1 MQNLHL
7 QQLAFRYTQQKS
19 LGLQR
24 PGVAQ
29 EQPLLLPLVAT
40 KVRSYP
46 RLCLSH
52 FGLQWKHKMAFSNHT
67 NSSSVTPDLFHM
79 FVEQKKTLRFTNFS
93 NPALEL
99 QEEIMASF
107 YILIIVG
114 FFGFLLF
121 VMMLS
126 NIVSSKP
133 ENYID
138 YLYSGKLNLQRSNVE
153 LPGKEIKDTFIAINS
168 AALLE
173 LQRQDGKNHS
183 GPEAPNKDA
192 VPKNV

>member
-1 MQNLHL
+1 
-7 QQLAFRYTQQKS
+7 YTWQK
-19 LGLQR
+19 
-24 PGVAQ
+24 
-29 EQPLLLPLVAT
+29 EQPH
-40 KVRSYP
+40 S
-46 RLCLSH
+46 SE
-52 FGLQWKHKMAFSNHT
+52 WKQKMALSNHT
-67 NSSSVTPDLFHM
+67 NSSLVMPHLLHM
-79 FVEQKKTLRFTNFS
+79 LVEQKKTLRFNNFS

-138 YLYSGKLNLQRSNVE
+138 YLYSGKLNPQRSKVE
-153 LPGKEIKDTFIAINS
+153 LPGKESEDTFVIINS
-168 AALLE
+168 AAFLE
-173 LQRQDGKNHS
+173 QLRQDGKTS
-183 GPEAPNKDA
+183 PGSEASSTDT
-192 VPKNV
+192 VLRNV

>member
-1 MQNLHL
+1 
-7 QQLAFRYTQQKS
+7 
-19 LGLQR
+19 
-24 PGVAQ
+24 
-29 EQPLLLPLVAT
+29 
-40 KVRSYP
+40 
-46 RLCLSH
+46 
-52 FGLQWKHKMAFSNHT
+52 MAFSNHT
-67 NSSSVTPDLFHM
+67 NSTSVMPNTLHM
-79 FVEQKKTLRFTNFS
+79 FVEQKKTLRFRNFS

-138 YLYSGKLNLQRSNVE
+138 YLYSGKLNPQRSKVE
-153 LPGKEIKDTFIAINS
+153 LPGKEHKDTLIIINS
-168 AALLE
+168 TALLG
-173 LQRQDGKNHS
+173 LQRQDSKTNNPGSEVLNV
-183 GPEAPNKDA
+183 DA
-192 VPKNV
+192 VLRSV